1 VPIPPPSGPLVGE
14 SALGLVSVRRAAAWT
29 TVAVVLTTALAS
41 SANAQT
47 PVSSHLHRLHQVE
60 LQIREARSLREHQLN
75 PLARAV
81 HSIDSTL
88 KDLRHAINGPD
99 TTSPVTDIQY
109 VGWTIWGGWAHTA
122 LNHLNRRVHHQL
134 PPLLRRRR
142 ELENW
147 LNTVGIFRRCP
158 VTGWTSISN
167 DFGAIVHIPHV
178 KPHPHMGN
186 DIGAPFGSPIV
197 APFDGYASTTN
208 SKLGGL
214 GVRVWGPL
222 GHVYNAHLSAYG
234 KLGDVT
240 AGDVI
245 GYVGITGDAGGPHDH
260 FEWHPNDGWA
270 VDPHSFLAAACG

>member
-1 VPIPPPSGPLVGE
+1 V
-14 SALGLVSVRRAAAWT
+14 AWA
-29 TVAVVLTTALAS
+29 TVVVVLSTALAS
-41 SANAQT
+41 AASAQT
-47 PVSSHLHRLHQVE
+47 PVTSHLHRLRKVE
-60 LQIREARSLREHQLN
+60 LQIRRAKSLREHQLN

-81 HSIDSTL
+81 RSIDSTL
-88 KDLRHAINGPD
+88 KDLRRTINRPG

-122 LNHLNRRVHHQL
+122 LNHLGRQVHQQL
-134 PPLLRRRR
+134 PPLLRRHRR
-142 ELENW
+142 LTKW
-147 LNTVGIFRRCP
+147 LNTVGILRRCP

-186 DIGAPFGSPIV
+186 DIAAPIGSPIV
-197 APFDGYASTTN
+197 APFDGYASATS

-234 KLGDVT
+234 TLGDVT
-240 AGDVI
+240 AGTVI
-245 GYVGITGDAGGPHDH
+245 GYVGITGDAASPHDH
-260 FEWHPNDGWA
+260 FEWHPNDGSA
-270 VDPHSFLAAACG
+270 VDPHAFLVAACG